1 MLPPSSIILITPLAP
16 IGTSPAPASG
26 NSPDV
31 VRAAQLQRRDTH
43 AQRPQ
48 SSQRTPYT
56 PLKTITPRPNRT
68 RRARPPDLRDNRGPG
83 GLFSGLQNDLGATR
97 RSGKFTIAGFEHGQF
112 APVPNNLEAM
122 RAVPVGDQ
130 FPRAGG

>member
-31 VRAAQLQRRDTH
+31 IRAGQRQRRGTH

-48 SSQRTPYT
+48 LSQRPPYT
-56 PLKTITPRPNRT
+56 PEYNTSRT
-68 RRARPPDLRDNRGPG
+68 EHGERPPDLRDNRGPG

-97 RSGKFTIAGFEHGQF
+97 RGGKSTIAGFEHGQMV
-112 APVPNNLEAM
+112 PVPNNLEAM

-130 FPRAGG
+130 SPRTGG